1 MVLHKKKKKKSH
13 HQRLHAAKRKKE
25 ANKKNKD
32 FHGKF
37 SQKHIRIQTQN
48 KSNRVNTINSNK

>member
-1 MVLHKKKKKKSH
+1 MPKFDDSN
-13 HQRLHAAKRKKE
+13 RERKKE
-25 ANKKNKD
+25 ANKRNKD

-37 SQKHIRIQTQN
+37 SHKHIRIQTQN

>member
-1 MVLHKKKKKKSH
+1 MPKFDDSNRERKKAAHKK
-13 HQRLHAAKRKKE
+13 
-25 ANKKNKD
+25 NND

-48 KSNRVNTINSNK
+48 KSTRVNTINSNK